1 MVSTAPGRASRRMA
15 GVTLIELVV
24 AMALLVLLATL
35 AAPSMTRLIASQRLK
50 TTASNLHLALV
61 KTRSEALKRN
71 TNVTLSRANN
81 DWSNGWTIEAGATL
95 IDTAPAANGVTV
107 NAGATTSVVYGP
119 NGRVT
124 TGAGTSFV
132 LTSTVSG
139 PTPRCVSVDS
149 SGRPYAKE
157 ASAC

>member
-1 MVSTAPGRASRRMA
+1 MVIAHRRMA

-24 AMALLVLLATL
+24 AMALLALLATL
-35 AAPSMTRLIASQRLK
+35 AAPAMSRLITSQRLK

-71 TNVTLSRANN
+71 TNVTLTRANN
-81 DWSNGWTIEAGATL
+81 DWSNGWTIEAGATQ
-95 IDTAPAANGVTV
+95 IDTASAAKGVSIA
-107 NAGATTSVVYGP
+107 AGATTTVVYAP

-124 TGAGTSFV
+124 TGAGTVFV
-132 LTSTVSG
+132 LSATGVNQ
-139 PTPRCVSVDS
+139 RCVSIDG

-157 ASAC
+157 GGSC